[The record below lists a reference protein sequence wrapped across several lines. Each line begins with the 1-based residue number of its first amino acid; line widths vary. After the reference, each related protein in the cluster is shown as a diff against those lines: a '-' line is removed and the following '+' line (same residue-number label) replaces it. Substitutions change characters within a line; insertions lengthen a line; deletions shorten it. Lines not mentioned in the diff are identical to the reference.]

1 MLFPCFYIFCLLW
14 PFSLSSICFVDNGVS
29 ISTQDGTFENPFSDI
44 MSALNLIINQ
54 NNPQNFIIFSSSN
67 NITELSGEIQ
77 VQNELTIKSLNV
89 EESTPSYGRL
99 IFLNDTRLLISS
111 TLNILNLKI
120 IILSQNIESL
130 FILLVGATINFQVVF
145 FFKKKNFLIL

>member
-1 MLFPCFYIFCLLW
+1 MIFPCFYIFCLLW
-14 PFSLSSICFVDNGVS
+14 PYGLSYIFFVDNGVS

-44 MSALNLIINQ
+44 MSALNLIINK
-54 NNPQNFIIFSSSN
+54 NNPQNYIIFSSSN

-77 VQNELTIKSLNV
+77 VKNELTIKSLNV
-89 EESTPSYGRL
+89 QESTPSYGRL
-99 IFLNDTRLLISS
+99 FLNDTKFLISS

>member
-111 TLNILNLKI
+111 TLNILNLRI

-130 FILLVGATINFQVVF
+130 FILLEGSNINFQVEF
-145 FFKKKNFLIL
+145 FFLKKK